1 MKTIFVTIFEGVE
14 VKNILRTPILEN
26 LLKEKDIQIVLFTKS
41 KEKVSYYQKEFSDPR
56 LIFEY
61 VEWKQVSKIDRFFAK
76 LKFVLLKTESTDLK
90 RKMLFEINQKKLSF
104 VYGKILNTLLARS
117 FFRKIARRLDFLLV
131 SDSTYVSFF
140 QKYKPDLVFL
150 AHLFD
155 EPEIS
160 LLREAKKQKVK
171 TVGFVNSWD
180 KVTARCIM
188 RLLPD
193 KAVVFNSF
201 VRDELIEFNEM
212 KSEDIFIS
220 GLPQYDYF
228 YSYDPISKEE
238 FCQKKNLSSE
248 KEIIVYA
255 SMGRAFSSLDWD
267 MIDFMYELIKSSYLV
282 KSCELLVR
290 FQPNDF
296 VDEEELKKR
305 PSLIFDVPG
314 IRFGTK
320 RGVDWDMNQT
330 DLNNLVDTLKNMSV
344 LVCYASSISIDASVF
359 DKPVININF
368 DINPPSSLLK
378 SPTQYYKTLH
388 YKKALKTNALGLVS
402 NKDQLIKSINDY
414 LKNPSLK
421 RKERKL
427 LVEEQC
433 SFTDGASGKRISR
446 FMLDFIN
453 NGRI

>member
-14 VKNILRTPILEN
+14 VKNILRTPILTN
-26 LLKEKDIQIVLFTKS
+26 LLTEKDIRIVLFTKS
-41 KEKVSYYQKEFSDPR
+41 KEKVDFYKKEFTDPR

-61 VEWKQVSKIDRFFAK
+61 VEWKQVSKIDHFFGK
-76 LKFVLLKTESTDLK
+76 LKFVLLKTETTDLK
-90 RKMLFEINQKKLSF
+90 RKMLFEIDQKKVS
-104 VYGKILNTLLARS
+104 YISGKILNTLLARS
-117 FFRKIARRLDFLLV
+117 FVRRISRFSDFLLV
-131 SDSTYVSFF
+131 RDETYRVFF
-140 QKYKPDLVFL
+140 DKYNPDLVFM

-160 LLREAKKQKVK
+160 MLREAKKRKVK

-193 KAVVFNSF
+193 KAVVFNSL
-201 VRDELIEFNEM
+201 VSQELVEFNEI
-212 KSEDIFIS
+212 KSEDIFVS
-220 GLPQYDYF
+220 GLPQYVYF
-228 YSYDPISKEE
+228 YSYKPISKEE
-238 FCQKKNLSSE
+238 FCEKKKLSGD

-267 MIDFMYELIKSSYLV
+267 MIDFMYELTKSDSLV
-282 KSCELLVR
+282 KKSEVLVR

-305 PSLIFDVPG
+305 PHLIYDIPG

-320 RGVDWDMNQT
+320 RGVDWDMNEN
-330 DLNNLVDTLKNMSV
+330 DLHNLADTLKNMSV

-368 DINPPSSLLK
+368 DINPPASLLK
-378 SPTQYYKTLH
+378 SPTQYYQTLH
-388 YKKALKTNALGLVS
+388 YKKALQTNAIDLVTS
-402 NKDQLIKSINDY
+402 KEDLIEKLNNYLKDPSIKRSERKTLIK
-414 LKNPSLK
+414 
-421 RKERKL
+421 
-427 LVEEQC
+427 EQC
-433 SFTDGASGKRISR
+433 AFTDGKSGERIAR
-446 FMLDFIN
+446 FVLDLMN
-453 NGRI
+453 NG